1 MVLAEAVV
9 GLGGYVVNGS
19 GERFMLKSAPALG
32 ERAPRDIVARAA
44 EEEIASGRADFVAL
58 DVRHLDGDEL
68 KRRLPLTSQVIKTQG
83 GVDPGKETIP
93 VRPVAH
99 RTMGGIQV
107 SPDGVTDVAGVSAT
121 GGRAPPP
128 APPAHRH
135 PRHQPP
141 RDPP

>member
-9 GLGGYVVNGS
+9 GLGGYLVNGS

-93 VRPVAH
+93 VRPAAH
-99 RTMGGIQV
+99 RTMGGIQL
-107 SPDGVTDVAGVSAT
+107 SPAGVTNVAAG
-121 GGRAPPP
+121 GGREGGAAP
-128 APPAHRH
+128 
-135 PRHQPP
+135 
-141 RDPP
+141 